1 MRAYYPIY
9 IVFTLLV
16 YICKERVIDL
26 NKILVIDDD
35 DYIRELICI
44 VLKDEGFSVCEAVN
58 GRDALK
64 KIGEEKID
72 ICVLD
77 IMMPQMDGYEFCK
90 HVRRYYED
98 TPILMLT
105 AKSELA
111 QKVKGFELGADD
123 YLTKPF
129 EVDELLVRIKAL
141 LRRYK
146 VAASQTINIGN
157 LVIDRSSYTV
167 ISNNEKCDIP
177 MKEFELLFMLGSY
190 SGKTLS
196 RDRLI
201 EEVWGLDFEGNE
213 RTLDVHI
220 NRLRERFSSA
230 IYKFKIT
237 TIRGLGY
244 RLEEV
249 E

>member
-1 MRAYYPIY
+1 
-9 IVFTLLV
+9 
-16 YICKERVIDL
+16 VIDL

-35 DYIRELICI
+35 GYIRELICT
-44 VLKDEGFSVCEAVN
+44 VLKNEGFSMAEAVN
-58 GRDALK
+58 GKDALK
-64 KIGEEKID
+64 KLGEEKID
-72 ICVLD
+72 LCVLD

-90 HVRRYYED
+90 QVRRYYED
-98 TPILMLT
+98 MPILMLT
-105 AKSELA
+105 AKSELS

-129 EVDELLVRIKAL
+129 ELDELVVRIKAL

-146 VAASQTINIGN
+146 VVTSQTISIGN
-157 LVIDRSSYTV
+157 LVMDKSSYTV
-167 ISNNEKCDIP
+167 INNDEKCDIP

-190 SGKTLS
+190 IGKTLS

-201 EEVWGLDFEGNE
+201 EEIWGLEFEGNE

-220 NRLRERFSSA
+220 NRLRDRFPLEV
-230 IYKFKIT
+230 YKFKIT

-249 E
+249 K

>member
-1 MRAYYPIY
+1 MMYTYSRM
-9 IVFTLLV
+9 
-16 YICKERVIDL
+16 VINL

-35 DYIRELICI
+35 GYIRELICT
-44 VLKDEGFSVCEAVN
+44 VLKNEGFSVFEAVN
-58 GRDALK
+58 GRDALQK
-64 KIGEEKID
+64 LGEEKVD
-72 ICVLD
+72 LCVLD

-90 HVRRYYED
+90 QVRRYYED
-98 TPILMLT
+98 MPILMLT
-105 AKSELA
+105 AKSELS

-129 EVDELLVRIKAL
+129 EIDELLVRIKAL

-146 VAASQTINIGN
+146 VVTSQTISIGN
-157 LVIDRSSYTV
+157 LVMDKSSYT
-167 ISNNEKCDIP
+167 ISSNNVKCDIP

-190 SGKTLS
+190 PGKTLS

-220 NRLRERFSSA
+220 NRLRERFPFEV
-230 IYKFKIT
+230 YTFKIT

-244 RLEEV
+244 RLEE
-249 E
+249 EK

>member
-1 MRAYYPIY
+1 M
-9 IVFTLLV
+9 
-16 YICKERVIDL
+16 IDL

-35 DYIRELICI
+35 DYIRELICT
-44 VLKDEGFSVCEAVN
+44 VLKDEGFSVAEAVN
-58 GRDALK
+58 GRDALEK
-64 KIGEEKID
+64 LGEEKID
-72 ICVLD
+72 LCVLD

-90 HVRRYYED
+90 QARRYYED
-98 TPILMLT
+98 MPILMLT
-105 AKSELA
+105 AKSEIS
-111 QKVKGFELGADD
+111 QKVKGFELGTDD

-129 EVDELLVRIKAL
+129 EIDELLVRIKAL

-146 VAASQTINIGN
+146 VAASRSINIGN
-157 LVIDRSSYTV
+157 LVMDKSSYTV
-167 ISNNEKCDIP
+167 ISNNEQFDIP

-190 SGKTLS
+190 PGKTLS

-201 EEVWGLDFEGNE
+201 EEVWGIDFEGNE

-220 NRLRERFSSA
+220 NRLRERFQSD

-249 E
+249 K